1 MKTPDTVSGQS
12 AIGAG
17 KRFEGKVAI
26 VTGAAGDIGREAA
39 LRFAGEGAA
48 IVAVDLETSA
58 LEGVIRQI
66 EALGARAIGVS
77 ADVTR
82 ADDVRAYVGQAVEAF
97 AGIDILF
104 NNAGVEGAVSP
115 VEAYPEDVF
124 DQVIGVNVRGVF
136 LGMKYVVPELRK
148 RGGGVIIN
156 TASVAGMSG
165 AAGVSAYN
173 ASKHAV
179 IGLTRSVAVEL
190 GPENIRVNAVC
201 PSPIDGR
208 MMRSLEDGLM
218 PEGGQG
224 EARAQ
229 MITSIPM
236 QRYGKPSDVANLV
249 TFLCSEEAA
258 FLNGGVYTVDG
269 GMTA

>member
-1 MKTPDTVSGQS
+1 MSCQP
-12 AIGAG
+12 AIGASN
-17 KRFEGKVAI
+17 RFEGKVVV

-48 IVAVDLETSA
+48 IVAVDLEASP
-58 LEGVIRQI
+58 LEGLVSKI
-66 EALGARAIGVS
+66 EAHGGRAIGVS
-77 ADVTR
+77 ANVTN
-82 ADDVRAYVGQAVEAF
+82 ADDVRAYVGKAVEAF

-104 NNAGVEGAVSP
+104 NNAGVEGVVSP

-124 DQVIGVNVRGVF
+124 DQVINVNVRGVF
-136 LGMKYVVPELRK
+136 LGMKYVVRELRK

-190 GPENIRVNAVC
+190 GRENIRVNAVC
-201 PSPIDGR
+201 PSPVDGR
-208 MMRSLEDGLM
+208 MMRSLEEGFL

-229 MITSIPM
+229 MITNIPM
-236 QRYGKPSDVANLV
+236 QRYGMPTDVVNLV

-258 FLNGGVYTVDG
+258 FLNGGIYTVDG